1 MATVKDYYKTL
12 GVTKD
17 ASADE
22 IKKAY
27 RKLARKHHP
36 DLNPGN
42 KAAEE
47 KFKEMNEAYAVL
59 SDPKKRDEYDRGG
72 SSFSFDGSQGFDF
85 TQTFDFGDLFGD
97 LFGTRARPDRHYAR
111 GEDLVM
117 QMELSLEEA
126 FSGVTKPVTLTR
138 SAGCDTCGGSGATS
152 SQTCQKCKGTG
163 RLQGSK
169 GFFKMAQTCPEC
181 GGTGTKV
188 TAVCTKCGGNGRV
201 MQSETLQVK
210 IPAGADN
217 GSVVKLKGRGN
228 AGLGG
233 GPAGNLMIEISLRPH
248 PLFKRKGDDI
258 HVEVPVTFGEAALGA
273 KVEVPTIDGASVMT
287 LPPGTQGGQ
296 RFKLSGKGFVSPR
309 SGRRGDEYVEI
320 RIAVPKEIGEK
331 DREAIRAIESLYRE
345 SPRARMVRN
354 K

>member
-1 MATVKDYYKTL
+1 MATAKDYYQTL
-12 GVTKD
+12 GVSKD

-22 IKKAY
+22 IKKAF

-42 KAAEE
+42 KASEE

-59 SDPKKRDEYDRGG
+59 GDAKKREEYDRGG
-72 SSFSFDGSQGFDF
+72 SFSFEGGQGFDSS
-85 TQTFDFGDLFGD
+85 QTFDFGDIFGD
-97 LFGTRARPDRHYAR
+97 LFGTRSGPERHYSK

-117 QMELSLEEA
+117 QMDLTLEEA
-126 FSGVTKPVTLTR
+126 FTGITKPVTLTR
-138 SAGCDTCGGSGATS
+138 SVSCDVCRGSGATS
-152 SQTCQKCKGTG
+152 SQSCQKCKGTG
-163 RLQGSK
+163 RLQSSK
-169 GFFKMAQTCPEC
+169 GFFRTAQICPDC
-181 GGTGTKV
+181 RGTGTRV
-188 TAVCTKCGGNGRV
+188 TAVCTKCSGNGRLL
-201 MQSETLQVK
+201 QTETLQVK

-228 AGLGG
+228 AGIGG
-233 GPAGNLMIEISLRPH
+233 GPSGNLLIEISLRPH
-248 PLFKRKGDDI
+248 ALFKRRGDDI

-296 RFKLSGKGFVSPR
+296 RFKLTGKGFVSPQ
-309 SGRRGDEYVEI
+309 SGKRGDEYVEI
-320 RIAVPKEIGEK
+320 RIAVPKDIGEK
-331 DREAIRAIESLYRE
+331 DREAVRAIESLYRE
-345 SPRARMVRN
+345 SPRARIVRQ